1 MTPTSPPPLAYLVSR
16 YPAISH
22 TFILREIERLR
33 VLGHTLFT
41 ASINAPDRGVQA
53 MEGYERQEAQATYF
67 VKADGAWGALSAL
80 LYWLM
85 YAPLGLWAAL
95 RMGRTL
101 GKGGQLLFGLA
112 YVLEAAMVA
121 RWMQSHG
128 LRHLHVHFGSV
139 GATVGVL
146 VKQITGCHLSY
157 TIHGPDEF
165 DDVPGQHLAL
175 KMQQAD
181 AVVCIS
187 SFAKSQ
193 LMRISHPDHWDKLQV
208 CRLGVDPAQFS
219 FALRPAHSG
228 PVRLLCVGRL
238 SAAKCQV
245 LLVQACA
252 QLHREGLD
260 FALTLVGDG
269 PDRDRIE
276 RLIADRQ
283 LGGVIALTGALNQN
297 AVRAELA
304 RADGFVL
311 PSLAEGIPVVL
322 MEAMS
327 SGVPCLTTPVNGIPE
342 LIAHEQTGLLAAP
355 GDLDSLTA
363 QLRRL
368 ITAPDLRRRLAQAA
382 QRKVLADFDLNRN
395 VQQLSGIFSCFPQTT
410 QA

>member
-1 MTPTSPPPLAYLVSR
+1 
-16 YPAISH
+16 
-22 TFILREIERLR
+22 
-33 VLGHTLFT
+33 
-41 ASINAPDRGVQA
+41 
-53 MEGYERQEAQATYF
+53 
-67 VKADGAWGALSAL
+67 
-80 LYWLM
+80 
-85 YAPLGLWAAL
+85 
-95 RMGRTL
+95 
-101 GKGGQLLFGLA
+101 
-112 YVLEAAMVA
+112 
-121 RWMQSHG
+121 
-128 LRHLHVHFGSV
+128 
-139 GATVGVL
+139 
-146 VKQITGCHLSY
+146 
-157 TIHGPDEF
+157 
-165 DDVPGQHLAL
+165 
-175 KMQQAD
+175 
-181 AVVCIS
+181 
-187 SFAKSQ
+187 
-193 LMRISHPDHWDKLQV
+193 
-208 CRLGVDPAQFS
+208 
-219 FALRPAHSG
+219 
-228 PVRLLCVGRL
+228 
-238 SAAKCQV
+238 V

-252 QLHREGLD
+252 QLRDEGLD

-283 LGGVIALTGALNQN
+283 LGGVIELTGALNQT

-342 LIAHEQTGLLAAP
+342 LVAHEQTGLLAAP